1 MNLPERIRLM
11 WRQRSLL
18 LTLTM
23 RDFRGK
29 YVGSMMGIF
38 WSVINPLLLLMVFTF
53 VFSVIFEI
61 RLGTAP
67 GMSHN
72 ALYIF
77 CGVLPWI
84 AFQESVQR
92 SVTVLIEQKNLVT
105 RVRFPAAT
113 LPASIVGSSVL
124 GMLIG
129 LVILLAATLLVTG
142 RVPAHALLIPIL
154 LVLQIGFTL
163 GLSWFVASV
172 NVFFRD
178 LQHLLP
184 VGLLVWMYGTP
195 IFYSPEMVKNI
206 KPIAILGFTLTSDRL
221 AGILTI
227 NPLHHLISG
236 YRALLL
242 EGRVPV
248 NEMMW
253 FTAFTVLSLI
263 VGAWA
268 FSRGRSRFADVL

>member
-1 MNLPERIRLM
+1 MLLATLM
-11 WRQRSLL
+11 L
-18 LTLTM
+18 

-38 WSVINPLLLLMVFTF
+38 WSVINPLLMLMVFTF

-77 CGVLPWI
+77 CGVLPWL
-84 AFQESVQR
+84 AFQESLQR
-92 SVTVLIEQKNLVT
+92 SATVLIEQKNLVT

-113 LPASIVGSSVL
+113 LPASIVGSSVM

-129 LVILLAATLLVTG
+129 LVILLVATLAVTG
-142 RVPAHALLIPIL
+142 RLPVQSLLIPIL
-154 LVLQIGFTL
+154 IILQAGFTL
-163 GLSWFVASV
+163 GLAWFVSSV

-195 IFYSPEMVKNI
+195 IFYSPEMVRRI
-206 KPIAILGFTLTSDRL
+206 RPVAVPGFAITSDRISV
-221 AGILTI
+221 ILTI
-227 NPLHHLISG
+227 NPLHHLIAG
-236 YRALLL
+236 YRAILL
-242 EGRVPV
+242 EARVPV
-248 NEMMW
+248 SEIKW
-253 FTAFTVLSLI
+253 FAAFTALSLI
-263 VGAWA
+263 LGAWA
-268 FSRGRSRFADVL
+268 FSRGRTKFADVL